1 MAFPCLRILDTTT
14 VTPSGPALPQFSIPL
29 TFYDV
34 WWLGFPPVE
43 RVFFYHLAPDADLP
57 SLLSNLKGSLS
68 TARLTPGAASTRH
81 DIFYAP
87 GDGVPFTVA
96 EYEYDG
102 ADLASHEPRQAA
114 DIAQLAPRLPGG
126 GALLAVQATVL
137 RQHRG
142 LALGVTLQHA
152 ACDGAGSTNFL
163 HTWAATCAGA
173 ELPAPP
179 VIDRALIGDHQG
191 LYDHYAKNMIS
202 SEELESVVKL
212 PTDQLMATFTLSGD
226 QLQSIKDAVA
236 GQAVRRGQPPPRCSS
251 LVAALGFIWCC
262 HFRAKAGS
270 AVKAGG
276 FGAEETYFSLAVDH
290 RRWSKPPVPA
300 TYLGNCIGPAICT
313 APKKELALAGASSL
327 LTACAAIA
335 AGIEKAVA
343 APEWGTLMERIKEV
357 APTGVLSVA
366 GSPRFLVYSLDFGFG
381 RPVKVEIVSVA
392 RTGAV
397 AVAECGAMGTG
408 LEMGISLPP
417 AGMKAFQRGASPM
430 PSRAYR
436 PINASKRSKSL
447 ICRRTSIHRR
457 MVPTPTRML
466 NNHLIFFFENN
477 MLTVKCTTTRLESS
491 SEYQYLC
498 ITLIYLDKCSVKI
511 GQA

>member
-1 MAFPCLRILDTTT
+1 MSFLPLLVSEDREDHRSHSPTAPWHFPA
-14 VTPSGPALPQFSIPL
+14 SGPALPQSSIPL

-43 RVFFYHLAPDADLP
+43 RVFFYRLAPDADLP
-57 SLLSNLKGSLS
+57 RLLSNLKGSLS
-68 TARLTPGAASTRH
+68 TALRAFFPLAGNVRLTPGAASTRH

-102 ADLASHEPRQAA
+102 ADLASHEPRQVA

-137 RQHRG
+137 RQRRG

-173 ELPAPP
+173 EPPAPP

-202 SEELESVVKL
+202 SKELESVVKL
-212 PTDQLMATFTLSGD
+212 PTDQLMATFTLSGV

-290 RRWSKPPVPA
+290 RRWSKPPVPTA
-300 TYLGNCIGPAICT
+300 YLGNCIGPAICT

-327 LTACAAIA
+327 LTACAVIA

-343 APEWGTLMERIKEV
+343 APEWETLMERIKEV
-357 APTGVLSVA
+357 APTGILSVA
-366 GSPRFLVYSLDFGFG
+366 GSPRFLVYGLDFGFG

-397 AVAECGAMGTG
+397 AVAECGALGTG

-417 AGMKAFQRGASPM
+417 AGMKAFQRCFSDAL
-430 PSRAYR
+430 AC
-436 PINASKRSKSL
+436 L
-447 ICRRTSIHRR
+447 
-457 MVPTPTRML
+457 L
-466 NNHLIFFFENN
+466 
-477 MLTVKCTTTRLESS
+477 
-491 SEYQYLC
+491 
-498 ITLIYLDKCSVKI
+498 
-511 GQA
+511 